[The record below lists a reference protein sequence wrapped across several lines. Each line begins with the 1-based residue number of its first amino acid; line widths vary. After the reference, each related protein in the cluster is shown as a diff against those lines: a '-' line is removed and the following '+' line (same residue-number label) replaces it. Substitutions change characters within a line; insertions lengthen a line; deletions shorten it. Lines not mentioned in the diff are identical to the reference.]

1 MTDATAAAL
10 SSAHQTDPVLAPA
23 SAYPD
28 PKDAPAIRWGI
39 LAAGGIARKFAT
51 DIPAHTASTIAAV
64 GSRSADR
71 AAAFA
76 AEMDV
81 PRSYGSYEE
90 LVADPKIDAIYVASP
105 HSEHRDHAL
114 LALNAGKPVLVEKAI
129 TRNAAEAR
137 EIFDVAASRGLFAME
152 AMWARF
158 LPSYRAAVDAVA
170 AGAIGDVISLTALH
184 GQNIPGGPEHRLWN
198 PDLAGGALL
207 DLGVYPISFAHAV
220 LGVPD
225 EVHAHGELSDLGV
238 DKAETV
244 VLRYGQRAVAV
255 ATSSMETAMLNNA
268 TVAGT
273 RGRIDLDPTFYNPT
287 DVHLSLLDG
296 TRQDLSGRLA
306 GGFQFQAAEA
316 ARQIVAGETSSPLM
330 TWQASVEVMEIMD
343 EVRRQLGVVYP
354 GE

>member
-1 MTDATAAAL
+1 M
-10 SSAHQTDPVLAPA
+10 PGLAPA
-23 SAYPD
+23 SSYPD

-51 DIPAHTASTIAAV
+51 DVPAHTASTIAAV

-76 AEMDV
+76 SEMDV

-90 LVADPKIDAIYVASP
+90 LVADPEIDAIYVASP

-114 LALNAGKPVLVEKAI
+114 LALKAGKPVLIEKAV

-158 LPSYRAAVDAVA
+158 LPHYRAVVDAVA
-170 AGAIGDVISLTALH
+170 AGVIGDVVQLTALH
-184 GQNIPGGPEHRLWN
+184 GQHLLRGPEHRLWN
-198 PDLAGGALL
+198 PELAGGALL

-225 EVHAHGELSDLGV
+225 QIHAFGELSDLGV
-238 DKAETV
+238 DRGETV
-244 VLRYGQRAVAV
+244 VLRYGTTSIAVAQS
-255 ATSSMETAMLNNA
+255 TLESGQLNNA
-268 TVAGT
+268 TIAGT
-273 RGRIDLDPTFYNPT
+273 TGRIDIDRTFYNPT
-287 DVHLSLLDG
+287 DVHLSRFDG
-296 TRQDLSGRLA
+296 TDTVELAGRFP

-316 ARQIVAGETSSPLM
+316 ARRIAAGETSSPLM
-330 TWQASVEVMEIMD
+330 TWQASVEVMEMMD
-343 EVRRQLGVVYP
+343 EVRRQLGVRYP

>member
-1 MTDATAAAL
+1 MTDATAAAP
-10 SSAHQTDPVLAPA
+10 SASPLAA
-23 SAYPD
+23 HTAYPD
-28 PKDAPAIRWGI
+28 PKDAPALRWGI

-51 DIPAHTASTIAAV
+51 EIPLHTASTIVAV
-64 GSRSADR
+64 GSRSAER
-71 AAAFA
+71 ASAFA
-76 AEMDV
+76 ADFGI

-90 LVADPKIDAIYVASP
+90 LVADPEIDAIYVASP

-158 LPSYRAAVDAVA
+158 LPHYRSVVDAVA
-170 AGAIGDVISLTALH
+170 DGKIGEVISLTALH
-184 GQNIPGGPEHRLWN
+184 GQLLLRGPEHRLLN
-198 PDLAGGALL
+198 PELAGGALL

-225 EVHAHGELSDLGV
+225 EVHAFGELSDLGV
-238 DKAETV
+238 DRAETV
-244 VLRYGQRAVAV
+244 VLRYGQRTIAVAQ
-255 ATSSMETAMLNNA
+255 SSLETGMQNNA

-273 RGRIDLDPTFYNPT
+273 LGRIDVERTVYNPT
-287 DVHLSLLDG
+287 DVLFSTHEGESWALP
-296 TRQDLSGRLA
+296 GRHP
-306 GGFQFQAAEA
+306 GGFQYQAAEA
-316 ARQIVAGETSSPLM
+316 ARQIAAGATSSPLM
-330 TWQASVEVMEIMD
+330 SWQASVEVMEIMD